1 MGVWGTGIFFGP
13 GTKYRESKQEC
24 SKVAPP
30 PLQGRIIFCFGL
42 CFQGVGQV
50 QKGWGSLSSWGG
62 WGGSL
67 DRLARIFL
75 CWGGLPWV
83 TITAISLLWHWLS
96 LPNACPVPG
105 TLGISQPFLRSIT
118 AISQKWYF
126 QNRIAKEMPLERE
139 GRTWPGTP
147 FGHRQIWDLNSVLI
161 DFQVSA
167 ILVECLSF
175 FWSRGLALQ
184 RVGHF
189 THLAMT
195 PVRINSVPTT
205 LVTSPPGWV
214 APLFHFHSLDVP
226 LTFGHHQLNLRSQ
239 TQSHFKLKI
248 YLNQRIRFC
257 QLKTQMYLLTIS
269 YRYTTYHGHFHL
281 HYPLLFSSTPSK
293 LNEKWNKRRR
303 TWLILKHG
311 EDFFNSGCKG
321 ESWQREESS
330 WTWEKRGRENKRGVT
345 NKRGSPC

>member
-1 MGVWGTGIFFGP
+1 MLQG
-13 GTKYRESKQEC
+13 
-24 SKVAPP
+24 APP
-30 PLQGRIIFCFGL
+30 PLQGRIIVCFGL

-75 CWGGLPWV
+75 CWGGLPRV

-96 LPNACPVPG
+96 LPNVCLVPG

-139 GRTWPGTP
+139 GWTWPGTP

-195 PVRINSVPTT
+195 PVRIDSVT
-205 LVTSPPGWV
+205 LSDPHWSRHPQDESLLCFIFIHLMCPSPLGII
-214 APLFHFHSLDVP
+214 SLTWDLRLSRTLSLRYI
-226 LTFGHHQLNLRSQ
+226 LT
-239 TQSHFKLKI
+239 
-248 YLNQRIRFC
+248 
-257 QLKTQMYLLTIS
+257 
-269 YRYTTYHGHFHL
+269 
-281 HYPLLFSSTPSK
+281 
-293 LNEKWNKRRR
+293 NEF
-303 TWLILKHG
+303 
-311 EDFFNSGCKG
+311 DFAN
-321 ESWQREESS
+321 
-330 WTWEKRGRENKRGVT
+330 
-345 NKRGSPC
+345 